1 MSWNALA
8 LRRSDGAVLLARRPE
23 GSLFAGMWDLPD
35 TEIKLPGVR
44 LRGAAKECGI
54 VEQTLTHREVRVTVR
69 TAQASGTPRSEA
81 LRWVQP
87 SKLAQIGLSSL
98 AKKSL
103 RKAGISPP

>member
-1 MSWNALA
+1 MTWNALA

-44 LRGAAKECGI
+44 LRGAARECGI
-54 VEQTLTHREVRVTVR
+54 VEQTLTHREVRVSVS
-69 TAQASGTPRSEA
+69 TAPAAGTPRNQA

-87 SKLAQIGLSSL
+87 SKLAKIGLSSL